1 MDVGFGRLLR
11 RAREEQGVS
20 QERLAVRAGT
30 SQAYLSAVERG
41 RVSPR
46 LEQAHRLLRCLGHE
60 LHLSTRPMPM
70 RSDPDTLARL
80 EALAPEERIERS
92 AEAYNFQA
100 MLRDSAGDG
109 E

>member
-30 SQAYLSAVERG
+30 SQAYISAVERG

-70 RSDPDTLARL
+70 RSYQGAFDLVGVGWWVANGGL
-80 EALAPEERIERS
+80 
-92 AEAYNFQA
+92 
-100 MLRDSAGDG
+100 
-109 E
+109 

>member
-1 MDVGFGRLLR
+1 MDDGFGRLLR

-30 SQAYLSAVERG
+30 SQAYISAVERS

-60 LHLSTRPMPM
+60 LRLSTRPMPM

-100 MLRDSAGDG
+100 MLREGTGDG
-109 E
+109 